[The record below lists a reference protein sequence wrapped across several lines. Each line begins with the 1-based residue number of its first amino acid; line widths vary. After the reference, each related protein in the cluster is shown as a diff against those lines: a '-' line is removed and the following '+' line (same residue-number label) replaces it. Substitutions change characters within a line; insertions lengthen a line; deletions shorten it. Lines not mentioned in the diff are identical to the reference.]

1 MMILCLFV
9 HYCVQFSSILS
20 GPQRI
25 GKRLSNYEYFITG
38 ALTGFVASFAES
50 PIDLVSL
57 SQLCEFVSE
66 CCCLVY
72 CYFFRQL

>member
-1 MMILCLFV
+1 MTILYLC

-20 GPQRI
+20 GSQRI
-25 GKRLSNYEYFITG
+25 GKRLSNPEYFVAG

-57 SQLCEFVSE
+57 SQLFQCV
-66 CCCLVY
+66 
-72 CYFFRQL
+72 